1 MKRILLCLIIL
12 MIVVSGAFAD
22 DSRNKD
28 NLANSN
34 ATVSLD
40 LNSEHFRIGFANSE
54 TNAKSFAATTEDFV
68 LNPNI
73 KDGASLTAKNTDGS
87 MYFFY
92 KAALEKSTTY
102 SLKAKIDKP
111 LTQQGD
117 SGDVS
122 GGDTIKYK
130 ATITGEIENSD
141 FKDGTWV
148 KQTVAT
154 TSAITSEDSSATPIL
169 SNLRGAASE
178 PYTVV
183 YASALKISLETNEE
197 NIGAKKAAVYKST
210 ITFTVFADK

>member
-1 MKRILLCLIIL
+1 MKRILLCLMILIIAL
-12 MIVVSGAFAD
+12 SGVFAD
-22 DSRNKD
+22 DDRDKD
-28 NLANSN
+28 NLASSK

-40 LNSEHFRIGFANSE
+40 LNSEHFRIGFANSLD
-54 TNAKSFAATTEDFV
+54 NAKSFTATHEEFV

-73 KDGASLTAKNTDGS
+73 QDGAQLTAKNTDGS

-102 SLKAKIDKP
+102 SLSAKINEP

-117 SGDVS
+117 SDDVA
-122 GGDTIKYK
+122 GRDTIAYK

-148 KQTVAT
+148 KQTVAA
-154 TSAITSEDSSATPIL
+154 SEITSQDSAATKIL
-169 SNLRGAASE
+169 ANLRGSASE

-183 YASALKISLETNEE
+183 YASALKIDLATTEE

-210 ITFTVFADK
+210 ITFTVTADK

>member
-1 MKRILLCLIIL
+1 MKRILLCLMILIIA
-12 MIVVSGAFAD
+12 VSGAFAD
-22 DSRNKD
+22 EGRNKGD
-28 NLANSN
+28 LSHST

-54 TNAKSFAATTEDFV
+54 ANAKSFTATDEEFV
-68 LNPNI
+68 LNPDI
-73 KDGASLTAKNTDGS
+73 KDGAQLTAKNTDGS

-102 SLKAKIDKP
+102 SLSAKIDKP
-111 LTQQGD
+111 LTQQD
-117 SGDVS
+117 ESGDVS

-130 ATITGEIENSD
+130 ATITGEIENTD

-148 KQTVAT
+148 KQTVAA
-154 TSAITSEDSSATPIL
+154 SEIKSEDASATKIL
-169 SNLRGAASE
+169 ANLRGSASG

-183 YASALKISLETNEE
+183 YASALKIALATTEE

-210 ITFTVFADK
+210 ITFTVTADK